1 VFIVAAFLA
10 QRKPAWLPK
19 LPGGEIGLNAFLWLG
34 ATLLALP
41 LLIANFRK
49 LQALGLL
56 VAEVSVRR
64 EAAGDRTASIRA
76 VIAQAIPLAGA
87 FGLALLV
94 MALSSPLLP
103 PLEVLLVLLLI
114 VALVMWVWWRAFV
127 KWYSKAQVAL
137 IETFERPPP
146 TRPESTTQFFR
157 LLSHA
162 QLRVVVV
169 EPASPVAGKLIRELE
184 LRSRTGASVVGI
196 ERNGENHVNPGP
208 DEELR
213 AGDKLLLL
221 GSADQLTAAMALFQ
235 TKEED

>member
-1 VFIVAAFLA
+1 
-10 QRKPAWLPK
+10 
-19 LPGGEIGLNAFLWLG
+19 
-34 ATLLALP
+34 
-41 LLIANFRK
+41 
-49 LQALGLL
+49 
-56 VAEVSVRR
+56 
-64 EAAGDRTASIRA
+64 
-76 VIAQAIPLAGA
+76 
-87 FGLALLV
+87 
-94 MALSSPLLP
+94 MCSSDL
-103 PLEVLLVLLLI
+103 
-114 VALVMWVWWRAFV
+114 
-127 KWYSKAQVAL
+127 
-137 IETFERPPP
+137 
-146 TRPESTTQFFR
+146 
-157 LLSHA
+157 

>member
-1 VFIVAAFLA
+1 ML
-10 QRKPAWLPK
+10 
-19 LPGGEIGLNAFLWLG
+19 
-34 ATLLALP
+34 
-41 LLIANFRK
+41 FR
-49 LQALGLL
+49 
-56 VAEVSVRR
+56 S
-64 EAAGDRTASIRA
+64 
-76 VIAQAIPLAGA
+76 
-87 FGLALLV
+87 
-94 MALSSPLLP
+94 
-103 PLEVLLVLLLI
+103 
-114 VALVMWVWWRAFV
+114 
-127 KWYSKAQVAL
+127 YSKAQVAL